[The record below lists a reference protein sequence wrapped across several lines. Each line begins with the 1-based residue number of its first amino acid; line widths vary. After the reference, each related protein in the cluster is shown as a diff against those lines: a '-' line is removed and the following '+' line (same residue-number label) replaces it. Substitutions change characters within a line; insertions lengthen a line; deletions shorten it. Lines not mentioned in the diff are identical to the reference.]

1 MSRIIDSFP
10 EWFNR
15 GIFTR
20 LGTLFPEQLPWA
32 NENGQTLDQM
42 YFGNHS
48 GDKETSPLLDKFIE
62 QNRGN
67 AIPEVLTE
75 EQITTLANIL
85 YTRYGVQWDKLY
97 KVLSAEYNPIENYS
111 MTEEETPDITR
122 TETPDITRTETP
134 DITRTETPDITHTE
148 TPDITRI
155 ETPDITHTE
164 TPDITH
170 TETPDITREKTTSAQ
185 SDFTVTTNSD
195 TASDVYGF
203 NSPTSVPQAETNGN
217 STVTTQGDADKNV
230 TTENETETGS
240 RTQTE
245 TGSRTQTETGIRT
258 QTETGTRTETET
270 GSRTQTETG
279 TRTETETGTRT
290 ERETGKR
297 TLTRS
302 GNIGVTTSQQMLES
316 EIKLWEWNFY
326 ETVFKDVD
334 TVLTVPKYN
343 FYCRRFIHN
352 D

>member
-10 EWFNR
+10 EWFTR

-20 LGTLFPEQLPWA
+20 LGALFPEELPWA

-62 QNRGN
+62 QNREN
-67 AIPEVLTE
+67 AIPELLTE

-85 YTRYGVQWDKLY
+85 YTRYGVQWNKLY

-122 TETPDITRTETP
+122 TETPNITR
-134 DITRTETPDITHTE
+134 D
-148 TPDITRI
+148 
-155 ETPDITHTE
+155 
-164 TPDITH
+164 
-170 TETPDITREKTTSAQ
+170 KTISAK

-195 TASDVYGF
+195 TATDVYGF
-203 NSPTSVPQAETNGN
+203 NSASPVPQGESNGN

-230 TTENETETGS
+230 TTEN
-240 RTQTE
+240 
-245 TGSRTQTETGIRT
+245 
-258 QTETGTRTETET
+258 
-270 GSRTQTETG
+270 
-279 TRTETETGTRT
+279 ETETGTRT

-343 FYCRRFIHN
+343 FYYRRFTHN

>member
-10 EWFNR
+10 EWFTR

-20 LGTLFPEQLPWA
+20 LGTLFPEELPWA

-62 QNRGN
+62 QNGGN
-67 AIPEVLTE
+67 ATPEVLTE

-134 DITRTETPDITHTE
+134 DITRD
-148 TPDITRI
+148 
-155 ETPDITHTE
+155 
-164 TPDITH
+164 
-170 TETPDITREKTTSAQ
+170 KTTSAK

-217 STVTTQGDADKNV
+217 STVTTQGDADNNV
-230 TTENETETGS
+230 TTENETETG
-240 RTQTE
+240 
-245 TGSRTQTETGIRT
+245 
-258 QTETGTRTETET
+258 TRNI
-270 GSRTQTETG
+270 TETG

-343 FYCRRFIHN
+343 FYYRRFLHN

>member
-10 EWFNR
+10 EWFTR

-20 LGTLFPEQLPWA
+20 LGTLFPNELPWA
-32 NENGQTLDQM
+32 NVNGQTLDQM

-62 QNRGN
+62 QNGGN
-67 AIPEVLTE
+67 TTPEVLTE
-75 EQITTLANIL
+75 DQVTTIANIL
-85 YTRYGVQWDKLY
+85 YTRYGVQWGKLY

-122 TETPDITRTETP
+122 TETPNITRTETP
-134 DITRTETPDITHTE
+134 NITRVETPDIA
-148 TPDITRI
+148 RG
-155 ETPDITHTE
+155 
-164 TPDITH
+164 
-170 TETPDITREKTTSAQ
+170 KTTTAK

-195 TASDVYGF
+195 TSTDVYGF
-203 NSPTSVPQAETNGN
+203 NSNSPVPQGDSNGN
-217 STVTTQGDADKNV
+217 STVTTRGDANNNV
-230 TTENETETGS
+230 TTENETETG
-240 RTQTE
+240 
-245 TGSRTQTETGIRT
+245 
-258 QTETGTRTETET
+258 TRNI
-270 GSRTQTETG
+270 TETG

-297 TLTRS
+297 SLIRS
-302 GNIGVTTSQQMLES
+302 GNIGVTSQQMIES

-343 FYCRRFIHN
+343 FYLGGFKQ
-352 D
+352 

>member
-10 EWFNR
+10 EWFTR

-20 LGTLFPEQLPWA
+20 LGTLFPEELPWA
-32 NENGQTLDQM
+32 NENGPTLDQM

-62 QNRGN
+62 QNGGN
-67 AIPEVLTE
+67 ATPEVLTE

-85 YTRYGVQWDKLY
+85 YTRYGVQWGKLY
-97 KVLSAEYNPIENYS
+97 KVLFAEYNPIENYS

-122 TETPDITRTETP
+122 TETPDITR
-134 DITRTETPDITHTE
+134 D
-148 TPDITRI
+148 
-155 ETPDITHTE
+155 
-164 TPDITH
+164 
-170 TETPDITREKTTSAQ
+170 KTISAK

-195 TASDVYGF
+195 TATDVYGF
-203 NSPTSVPQAETNGN
+203 NSASPVPQGESNGN

-230 TTENETETGS
+230 TTEN
-240 RTQTE
+240 
-245 TGSRTQTETGIRT
+245 
-258 QTETGTRTETET
+258 
-270 GSRTQTETG
+270 
-279 TRTETETGTRT
+279 ETETGTRT

-343 FYCRRFIHN
+343 FYYRRFLHN

>member
-10 EWFNR
+10 EWFTR

-20 LGTLFPEQLPWA
+20 LGTLFPEELPWA
-32 NENGQTLDQM
+32 SEHGQTLDQM

-62 QNRGN
+62 QNGGN
-67 AIPEVLTE
+67 ATPEVLTE

-134 DITRTETPDITHTE
+134 DITRD
-148 TPDITRI
+148 
-155 ETPDITHTE
+155 
-164 TPDITH
+164 
-170 TETPDITREKTTSAQ
+170 KTTSAK

-217 STVTTQGDADKNV
+217 STVTTQGDADNNV
-230 TTENETETGS
+230 TTENETETG
-240 RTQTE
+240 
-245 TGSRTQTETGIRT
+245 
-258 QTETGTRTETET
+258 TRNI
-270 GSRTQTETG
+270 TETG

-343 FYCRRFIHN
+343 FYYRRFLHN

>member
-1 MSRIIDSFP
+1 MSRLIDSFP
-10 EWFNR
+10 EWFTR

-20 LGTLFPEQLPWA
+20 LGTLFPDELPWA

-42 YFGNHS
+42 YFGNYS

-62 QNRGN
+62 QNGGN
-67 AIPEVLTE
+67 ATPEVLTE

-97 KVLSAEYNPIENYS
+97 NVLSAEYNPIENYS

-134 DITRTETPDITHTE
+134 DITRTETPDIT
-148 TPDITRI
+148 RG
-155 ETPDITHTE
+155 
-164 TPDITH
+164 
-170 TETPDITREKTTSAQ
+170 KTTSAK

-195 TASDVYGF
+195 TATDVYSF
-203 NSPTSVPQAETNGN
+203 NSDSPVPQGESNGN
-217 STVTTQGDADKNV
+217 STVTTQGDADNNV
-230 TTENETETGS
+230 TTENETETG
-240 RTQTE
+240 
-245 TGSRTQTETGIRT
+245 
-258 QTETGTRTETET
+258 TRNI
-270 GSRTQTETG
+270 TETG

-343 FYCRRFIHN
+343 FYYRRFTHN

>member
-1 MSRIIDSFP
+1 MSKIIDSFP
-10 EWFNR
+10 EWFTQ

-20 LGTLFPEQLPWA
+20 LGTLFPEELPWA
-32 NENGQTLDQM
+32 NDNGQTLDQM

-62 QNRGN
+62 QNEGN
-67 AIPEVLTE
+67 ATPEILTE

-122 TETPDITRTETP
+122 TETPNITR
-134 DITRTETPDITHTE
+134 D
-148 TPDITRI
+148 
-155 ETPDITHTE
+155 
-164 TPDITH
+164 
-170 TETPDITREKTTSAQ
+170 KTTSAK

-195 TASDVYGF
+195 TATDVYGF
-203 NSPTSVPQAETNGN
+203 NSNSAVPQGESNGN

-230 TTENETETGS
+230 TTEN
-240 RTQTE
+240 
-245 TGSRTQTETGIRT
+245 
-258 QTETGTRTETET
+258 
-270 GSRTQTETG
+270 
-279 TRTETETGTRT
+279 ETETGTRT

-343 FYCRRFIHN
+343 FYCRRISHN

>member
-10 EWFNR
+10 EWFTR

-20 LGTLFPEQLPWA
+20 LGTLFPEELPWA

-111 MTEEETPDITR
+111 MVEE
-122 TETPDITRTETP
+122 ETP

-148 TPDITRI
+148 TPDITR
-155 ETPDITHTE
+155 D
-164 TPDITH
+164 
-170 TETPDITREKTTSAQ
+170 KTTSAQ

-245 TGSRTQTETGIRT
+245 TGTRTQTETGTRT

-343 FYCRRFIHN
+343 FYYRRFTQ
-352 D
+352 

>member
-10 EWFNR
+10 EWFTR

-20 LGTLFPEQLPWA
+20 LGTLFPEELPWA

-62 QNRGN
+62 QNGGN
-67 AIPEVLTE
+67 ATPEVLTE

-122 TETPDITRTETP
+122 TETPDITRG
-134 DITRTETPDITHTE
+134 
-148 TPDITRI
+148 
-155 ETPDITHTE
+155 
-164 TPDITH
+164 
-170 TETPDITREKTTSAQ
+170 KTTSTK

-195 TASDVYGF
+195 AATDVYGF
-203 NSPTSVPQAETNGN
+203 NSNSPVPQGESNGN

-230 TTENETETGS
+230 TTEN
-240 RTQTE
+240 
-245 TGSRTQTETGIRT
+245 
-258 QTETGTRTETET
+258 
-270 GSRTQTETG
+270 
-279 TRTETETGTRT
+279 ETETGTRT

-326 ETVFKDVD
+326 ETVFKDAD

-343 FYCRRFIHN
+343 LIRKEARL
-352 D
+352 

>member
-10 EWFNR
+10 EWFTH

-20 LGTLFPEQLPWA
+20 LGTLFPEELPWA

-62 QNRGN
+62 QNGGN
-67 AIPEVLTE
+67 ATPEVLTE

-122 TETPDITRTETP
+122 TETPDITR
-134 DITRTETPDITHTE
+134 D
-148 TPDITRI
+148 
-155 ETPDITHTE
+155 
-164 TPDITH
+164 
-170 TETPDITREKTTSAQ
+170 KTTSAK

-217 STVTTQGDADKNV
+217 STVTTQGDADNNV
-230 TTENETETGS
+230 TTENETETG
-240 RTQTE
+240 
-245 TGSRTQTETGIRT
+245 
-258 QTETGTRTETET
+258 TRNI
-270 GSRTQTETG
+270 TETG

-290 ERETGKR
+290 ERETGRR

-343 FYCRRFIHN
+343 FYYRRFTHN

>member
-10 EWFNR
+10 EWFTR

-20 LGTLFPEQLPWA
+20 LGTLFPEELPWA
-32 NENGQTLDQM
+32 NEHGQTLDQM

-62 QNRGN
+62 QNGGN
-67 AIPEVLTE
+67 ATPEVLTE

-97 KVLSAEYNPIENYS
+97 NVLSAEYNPIENYS
-111 MTEEETPDITR
+111 MVEEETPDITR

-148 TPDITRI
+148 TPDITRT

-170 TETPDITREKTTSAQ
+170 TETPDITRDKTTSAQ

-230 TTENETETGS
+230 TTENETETG
-240 RTQTE
+240 T
-245 TGSRTQTETGIRT
+245 
-258 QTETGTRTETET
+258 
-270 GSRTQTETG
+270 RTQTETG

-343 FYCRRFIHN
+343 FYYRRFLHN

>member
-10 EWFNR
+10 EWFTR

-20 LGTLFPEQLPWA
+20 LGTLFPEELPWA

-111 MTEEETPDITR
+111 MVEEETPDITR
-122 TETPDITRTETP
+122 TETPNITR
-134 DITRTETPDITHTE
+134 
-148 TPDITRI
+148 
-155 ETPDITHTE
+155 TE

-185 SDFTVTTNSD
+185 SDITVTTNSD
-195 TASDVYGF
+195 TANDVYGF
-203 NSPTSVPQAETNGN
+203 NSMSPVPQGESNGN
-217 STVTTQGDADKNV
+217 STVTTQGDADNNV
-230 TTENETETGS
+230 TTENETETG
-240 RTQTE
+240 
-245 TGSRTQTETGIRT
+245 
-258 QTETGTRTETET
+258 TRNI
-270 GSRTQTETG
+270 TETG

-290 ERETGKR
+290 ERETGTR

-302 GNIGVTTSQQMLES
+302 GNVGVTTSQQMLES
-316 EIKLWEWNFY
+316 EIKLWEWSFY

-334 TVLTVPKYN
+334 TILTVPKYN
-343 FYCRRFIHN
+343 FITGGIKL
-352 D
+352 

>member
-10 EWFNR
+10 DWFTH
-15 GIFTR
+15 GIYTR
-20 LGTLFPEQLPWA
+20 LGTLFPEELPWA

-62 QNRGN
+62 QNGGN
-67 AIPEVLTE
+67 ATPEVLTE

-111 MTEEETPDITR
+111 MVEEETPNITR
-122 TETPDITRTETP
+122 TETPNITRTETP
-134 DITRTETPDITHTE
+134 NVERS
-148 TPDITRI
+148 
-155 ETPDITHTE
+155 
-164 TPDITH
+164 
-170 TETPDITREKTTSAQ
+170 KTTSAQ
-185 SDFTVTTNSD
+185 SDISVTTDSD

-203 NSPTSVPQAETNGN
+203 NSNSPVPQEETNCN
-217 STVTTQGDADKNV
+217 STVTTRGDADKNV
-230 TTENETETGS
+230 TTE
-240 RTQTE
+240 
-245 TGSRTQTETGIRT
+245 
-258 QTETGTRTETET
+258 TETET
-270 GSRTQTETG
+270 GSRS
-279 TRTETETGTRT
+279 ETETGTRT

-316 EIKLWEWNFY
+316 EIKLWEWSFY

-343 FYCRRFIHN
+343 FYYRRH
-352 D
+352 

>member
-1 MSRIIDSFP
+1 MSKIIDSFP
-10 EWFNR
+10 EWFTH

-20 LGTLFPEQLPWA
+20 LGTLFPEELPWA
-32 NENGQTLDQM
+32 NDNGQTLDQM

-48 GDKETSPLLDKFIE
+48 GNKETSPLLDKFIE
-62 QNRGN
+62 QNGGN

-75 EQITTLANIL
+75 NQMTTLANIL
-85 YTRYGVQWDKLY
+85 YTRYGVKWDKLY

-122 TETPDITRTETP
+122 TETPDITRG
-134 DITRTETPDITHTE
+134 
-148 TPDITRI
+148 
-155 ETPDITHTE
+155 
-164 TPDITH
+164 
-170 TETPDITREKTTSAQ
+170 KTTSAK
-185 SDFTVTTNSD
+185 SDFTVTTNSG
-195 TASDVYGF
+195 TATDVYGF
-203 NSPTSVPQAETNGN
+203 NSNSPVPQGESAGI

-230 TTENETETGS
+230 TTENETETG
-240 RTQTE
+240 
-245 TGSRTQTETGIRT
+245 
-258 QTETGTRTETET
+258 
-270 GSRTQTETG
+270 
-279 TRTETETGTRT
+279 TRT
-290 ERETGKR
+290 ERETGTR

-343 FYCRRFIHN
+343 FYCRRFLHN

>member
-10 EWFNR
+10 EWYTQ

-20 LGTLFPEQLPWA
+20 LGTMFPEELPWA
-32 NENGQTLDQM
+32 SENGQTLDLM

-62 QNRGN
+62 QNGGN
-67 AIPEVLTE
+67 AIPEVLTA
-75 EQITTLANIL
+75 EQVTTLANIL

-122 TETPDITRTETP
+122 TETPNITRG
-134 DITRTETPDITHTE
+134 
-148 TPDITRI
+148 
-155 ETPDITHTE
+155 
-164 TPDITH
+164 
-170 TETPDITREKTTSAQ
+170 KTTSAK
-185 SDFTVTTNSD
+185 SDFTVTTDAD

-203 NSPTSVPQAETNGN
+203 NSNSPVPQGESNGK

-230 TTENETETGS
+230 TTEN
-240 RTQTE
+240 
-245 TGSRTQTETGIRT
+245 
-258 QTETGTRTETET
+258 
-270 GSRTQTETG
+270 
-279 TRTETETGTRT
+279 ETETGTRT

-343 FYCRRFIHN
+343 FYHRRFLHN

>member
-10 EWFNR
+10 EWFTR

-20 LGTLFPEQLPWA
+20 LGTLFPTELPWA

-62 QNRGN
+62 QNGGN
-67 AIPEVLTE
+67 ATPKVLTE

-122 TETPDITRTETP
+122 TETPNITRTETP
-134 DITRTETPDITHTE
+134 DITRTETPDIT
-148 TPDITRI
+148 RG
-155 ETPDITHTE
+155 
-164 TPDITH
+164 
-170 TETPDITREKTTSAQ
+170 KTTSAK
-185 SDFTVTTNSD
+185 SNFTVTTNSD
-195 TASDVYGF
+195 TATDVYGF
-203 NSPTSVPQAETNGN
+203 NSSSPVPQGESNGN
-217 STVTTQGDADKNV
+217 STVTTQGDADNNV
-230 TTENETETGS
+230 TTENETETGT
-240 RTQTE
+240 RNITE
-245 TGSRTQTETGIRT
+245 K
-258 QTETGTRTETET
+258 
-270 GSRTQTETG
+270 G
-279 TRTETETGTRT
+279 TRTETETGTRM

-343 FYCRRFIHN
+343 FYYRRFLHN

>member
-10 EWFNR
+10 EWFTR

-20 LGTLFPEQLPWA
+20 LGTLFLEELPWA

-134 DITRTETPDITHTE
+134 DITRG
-148 TPDITRI
+148 
-155 ETPDITHTE
+155 
-164 TPDITH
+164 
-170 TETPDITREKTTSAQ
+170 KTTSAK

-195 TASDVYGF
+195 TATDVYGF
-203 NSPTSVPQAETNGN
+203 NSSSPVPQGESNGN
-217 STVTTQGDADKNV
+217 STVTTQGDADNNV
-230 TTENETETGS
+230 TTENETETG
-240 RTQTE
+240 
-245 TGSRTQTETGIRT
+245 
-258 QTETGTRTETET
+258 TRNI
-270 GSRTQTETG
+270 TETG

-316 EIKLWEWNFY
+316 EIKLWEWSFY

-334 TVLTVPKYN
+334 TVLTAPKYN
-343 FYCRRFIHN
+343 FYYRRFLHN

>member
-10 EWFNR
+10 EWFSH

-20 LGTLFPEQLPWA
+20 LGTMFPEALPWA

-97 KVLSAEYNPIENYS
+97 RVLSAEYNPIENYS

-122 TETPDITRTETP
+122 TETPDITRG
-134 DITRTETPDITHTE
+134 
-148 TPDITRI
+148 
-155 ETPDITHTE
+155 
-164 TPDITH
+164 
-170 TETPDITREKTTSAQ
+170 KTTSVQ

-195 TASDVYGF
+195 TATDVYGF
-203 NSPTSVPQAETNGN
+203 NSNSPVPQGESNGS

-230 TTENETETGS
+230 TTENETETG
-240 RTQTE
+240 
-245 TGSRTQTETGIRT
+245 
-258 QTETGTRTETET
+258 
-270 GSRTQTETG
+270 
-279 TRTETETGTRT
+279 TRT
-290 ERETGKR
+290 ERETGTR

-343 FYCRRFIHN
+343 FYHRRFLHN

>member
-1 MSRIIDSFP
+1 MPRIIDSFP
-10 EWFNR
+10 EWFTK

-48 GDKETSPLLDKFIE
+48 GDKETSPLIDKFIE
-62 QNRGN
+62 QNEGN
-67 AIPEVLTE
+67 ATPEVLTE

-97 KVLSAEYNPIENYS
+97 KVLSVKYDPIENYS

-122 TETPDITRTETP
+122 TETPDIIRTETP
-134 DITRTETPDITHTE
+134 NITRTETPN
-148 TPDITRI
+148 ITR
-155 ETPDITHTE
+155 D
-164 TPDITH
+164 
-170 TETPDITREKTTSAQ
+170 KTTSAK

-195 TASDVYGF
+195 TATDVYGF
-203 NSPTSVPQAETNGN
+203 NSNSPVPHGDSTGN
-217 STVTTQGDADKNV
+217 STVTTQGDANNNV
-230 TTENETETGS
+230 TTENETETGT
-240 RTQTE
+240 RN
-245 TGSRTQTETGIRT
+245 I
-258 QTETGTRTETET
+258 TETGTRTETE
-270 GSRTQTETG
+270 R
-279 TRTETETGTRT
+279 GTRT

-297 TLTRS
+297 SLIRS

-326 ETVFKDVD
+326 ETIFKDVD

-343 FYCRRFIHN
+343 FYYRRFSHN

>member
-10 EWFNR
+10 EWFTR

-20 LGTLFPEQLPWA
+20 LGTLFPEELPWA

-67 AIPEVLTE
+67 DIPEALTE
-75 EQITTLANIL
+75 EQVTTLANIL

-134 DITRTETPDITHTE
+134 DITRTETPDIT
-148 TPDITRI
+148 IGR
-155 ETPDITHTE
+155 
-164 TPDITH
+164 
-170 TETPDITREKTTSAQ
+170 TTSTQ
-185 SDFTVTTNSD
+185 SDITVTTESD
-195 TASDVYGF
+195 STNDIYGF
-203 NSPTSVPQAETNGN
+203 NSTAPVPSGASEIS
-217 STVTTQGDADKNV
+217 STVNTQGDADNNV
-230 TTENETETGS
+230 TTENETETG
-240 RTQTE
+240 
-245 TGSRTQTETGIRT
+245 
-258 QTETGTRTETET
+258 TRNI
-270 GSRTQTETG
+270 TETG

-343 FYCRRFIHN
+343 FYYRRFLHN

>member
-10 EWFNR
+10 EWFTK

-20 LGTLFPEQLPWA
+20 LGSLFPEQLPWA

-48 GDKETSPLLDKFIE
+48 GDKEASPLIDKFIE
-62 QNRGN
+62 QNGGN
-67 AIPEVLTE
+67 ATPEVLTDD
-75 EQITTLANIL
+75 QITTLANIL

-97 KVLSAEYNPIENYS
+97 KVLSVQYDPIENYS

-122 TETPDITRTETP
+122 TETPDIIRTETP
-134 DITRTETPDITHTE
+134 NITRAETPN
-148 TPDITRI
+148 ITR
-155 ETPDITHTE
+155 D
-164 TPDITH
+164 
-170 TETPDITREKTTSAQ
+170 KTTSAK

-195 TASDVYGF
+195 TATDIYGF
-203 NSPTSVPQAETNGN
+203 NSNSPVPKGDSNGN
-217 STVTTQGDADKNV
+217 STVTTHGDAVNNV
-230 TTENETETGS
+230 TTENETETG
-240 RTQTE
+240 
-245 TGSRTQTETGIRT
+245 
-258 QTETGTRTETET
+258 TRNI
-270 GSRTQTETG
+270 TETG

-297 TLTRS
+297 SLIRS

-343 FYCRRFIHN
+343 LYNRRF
-352 D
+352 

>member
-1 MSRIIDSFP
+1 MSRIINSFP
-10 EWFNR
+10 EWFTR

-20 LGTLFPEQLPWA
+20 LGTLFPEELPWA
-32 NENGQTLDQM
+32 SEHGQTLDQM

-62 QNRGN
+62 QNGGN
-67 AIPEVLTE
+67 ATPEVLTE
-75 EQITTLANIL
+75 EQIITLANIL

-134 DITRTETPDITHTE
+134 DITRTETPDITR
-148 TPDITRI
+148 D
-155 ETPDITHTE
+155 
-164 TPDITH
+164 
-170 TETPDITREKTTSAQ
+170 KTTSAK

-217 STVTTQGDADKNV
+217 STVTTQGDADNNV
-230 TTENETETGS
+230 TTENETETG
-240 RTQTE
+240 
-245 TGSRTQTETGIRT
+245 
-258 QTETGTRTETET
+258 TRNI
-270 GSRTQTETG
+270 TETG

-343 FYCRRFIHN
+343 LYYRRFLHN